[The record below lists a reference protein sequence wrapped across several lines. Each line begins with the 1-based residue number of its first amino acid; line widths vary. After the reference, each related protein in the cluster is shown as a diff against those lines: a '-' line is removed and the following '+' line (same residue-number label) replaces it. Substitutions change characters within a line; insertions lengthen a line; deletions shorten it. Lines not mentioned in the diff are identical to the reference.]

1 MTDHQT
7 LQKNSHNDVSLPDIT
22 FKHKLKHHNYYYG
35 LVSKIADLIMKIP
48 DYGRDNI
55 RVELELI
62 RTVCNIVENSSIPKN
77 NKDTLKIDKKK
88 LVIDALHR
96 VFAYSENEKN
106 IVANIIDFLFNNDF
120 IKKLSYYKLV
130 KNFAL
135 KYIKAK

>member
-1 MTDHQT
+1 MTDQT
-7 LQKNSHNDVSLPDIT
+7 LQTFSHNDVSLPDIT

-35 LVSKIADLIMKIP
+35 LVAKISELIMQIP

-77 NKDTLKIDKKK
+77 NKDNLKVDKKK
-88 LVIDALHR
+88 LVIDALHK

-106 IVANIIDFLFNNDF
+106 IVANIIDFLFNNKF
-120 IKKLSYYKLV
+120 IKKIGYYKLA
-130 KNFAL
+130 KNFAM